1 MKFEKSLLI
10 TKETHSL
17 LKQHCATNNYKISEF
32 ADSAL
37 RSFIKDG
44 KRKSIFSK
52 IF

>member
-10 TKETHSL
+10 TKETHQL
-17 LKQHCATNNYKISEF
+17 LKQHCLDNDYKISEF

-37 RSFIKDG
+37 RSFIKGG
-44 KRKSIFSK
+44 KRKSFFK